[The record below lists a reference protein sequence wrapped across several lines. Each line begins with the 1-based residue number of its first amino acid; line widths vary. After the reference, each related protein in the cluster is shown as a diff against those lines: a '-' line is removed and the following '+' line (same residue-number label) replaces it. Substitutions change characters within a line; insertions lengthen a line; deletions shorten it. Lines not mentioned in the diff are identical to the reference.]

1 MFEVLANALPAV
13 VNWFGAEQQNRR
25 QADAAEAANT
35 FSAQQFATRYQ
46 TSVSDMKSAGLNPML
61 AYSQGGGS
69 PPSGVQANVPANSLA
84 SANSGYWAAQVAKAQ
99 VNNTE
104 ADTTVKR
111 AQAMLTEAQIGAT
124 DASADQSRANIAF
137 MEVQSKKIMEEVK
150 NIPTEGKRLHAMIDN
165 LIHTAD
171 LAREQGQS
179 QAQVRANLE
188 AITRKVAAETGLTLF
203 DLKAAQDM
211 GNLGR
216 EAGQLKPIFDILRSV
231 LRR

>member
-1 MFEVLANALPAV
+1 MFESLISGALG
-13 VNWFGAEQQNRR
+13 WLGAEQQNRR

-46 TSVSDMKSAGLNPML
+46 TTVADMQAAGLNPML

-69 PPSGVQANVPANSLA
+69 PPSGVQANVPANSGAAA
-84 SANSGYWAAQVAKAQ
+84 SSGYWASKVAQAQ
-99 VNNTE
+99 IQNTE
-104 ADTTVKR
+104 ADTTVKN

-124 DASADQSRANIAF
+124 GASADQSRASIAF
-137 MEVQSKKIMEEVK
+137 METQSRKILEEVK

-179 QAQVRANLE
+179 QAQVRSNLE
-188 AITRKVAAETGLTLF
+188 AITRKVAAETGLTLY
-203 DLKAAQDM
+203 DLQAAKDL

-216 EAGQLKPIFDILRSV
+216 EAGQVKPIFDILRSI